1 MERIQGLKEYVQ
13 TAQYLEG
20 IGIGKEQQRRCR
32 SPISHLRRENITS
45 ITGLYIR

>member
-20 IGIGKEQQRRCR
+20 IGIGKEQQKKVQIAYQ
-32 SPISHLRRENITS
+32 PLAQGEYNIN
-45 ITGLYIR
+45 